1 MQGNRRFGVGVL
13 VALLAVLAAVAGPVE
28 ATGAHRGGGHDG
40 RLRIGIDKAPVAP
53 DGTTAGAV
61 TDIVVSFAD
70 TDPDVPGIALR
81 AGGTISVHLPPEVV
95 DTGTQPFANFATP
108 GCAPPLV
115 EGCNTALVLQGWPQS
130 PRPPF
135 PMVTWEPSTS
145 TITATMAADWLPA
158 GPGAPGPKQLHLLL
172 LGFRNPDRAGRYPV
186 QVEIRPDPTDTQVL
200 RGTGHL
206 RIRHKSRPSVEVL
219 STING
224 APPPPFPNS
233 VYQQLELGEQ
243 PLRYGWYLWDADGL
257 PLEGATLRM
266 INAKRG
272 LILDGA
278 GSPIGSVRIRAPRH
292 ARGVE
297 LVATGPATAT
307 PAFITGVPAAL
318 LQADLH
324 VDPSTPGHYRVV
336 VRLWRGARQTMSVE
350 VLADSSA
357 SASASTV
364 GSQP

>member
-1 MQGNRRFGVGVL
+1 MQRNRRFRLGVL
-13 VALLAVLAAVAGPVE
+13 VAVLAALAAAAGPAE
-28 ATGAHRGGGHDG
+28 AVGAHRGGGHDG
-40 RLRIGIDKAPVAP
+40 RLTIKIDKAPVAP

-61 TDIVVSFAD
+61 TDIVISFG
-70 TDPDVPGIALR
+70 DPNPNVGGIGLR
-81 AGGTISVHLPPEVV
+81 AGSTISVQLPPEFV
-95 DTGTQPFANFATP
+95 DTGTQPFASFATP

-130 PRPPF
+130 PLPPF
-135 PMVTWEPSTS
+135 PTATWEPSTS

-186 QVEIRPDPTDTQVL
+186 RVEIRPDPNDAQVL

-206 RIRHKSRPSVEVL
+206 RILSKTRPSVELL
-219 STING
+219 STVNG

-233 VYQQLELGEQ
+233 LHQQLESGGQ
-243 PLRYGWYLWDADGL
+243 PLRYGWYLWGADGL
-257 PLEGATLRM
+257 PLEGATLKM
-266 INAKRG
+266 VSAKRG

-278 GSPIGSVRIRAPRH
+278 GSPVGSVRIRAPRH

-297 LVATGPATAT
+297 LVATGPAVAT

-318 LQADLH
+318 LQADLR
-324 VDPSTPGHYRVV
+324 VDPSTPGDYRVV
-336 VRLWRGARQTMSVE
+336 VRLWRGAPRTMSVE
-350 VLADSSA
+350 VFPDP
-357 SASASTV
+357 SASTSTV
-364 GSQP
+364 GG